1 MIWLTDAAFAVGLQE
16 VRIEKAADTLSEHC
30 TLQES
35 IAQEEVADVL
45 LVWAQQDSDGSQVG
59 KGLGNG

>member
-1 MIWLTDAAFAVGLQE
+1 M
-16 VRIEKAADTLSEHC
+16 RIEKAADTLSEHC

-35 IAQEEVADVL
+35 IAREEVADVL